1 MIRTSGRG
9 GWVGGGV
16 MVGGLELYKLG
27 IFIYIYIY
35 ISETP
40 SWFQSSDEES
50 VRCNGMTGCR
60 GGRGVILASS
70 VVSSFCSAA
79 LQFLSGLLLPP
90 PLMDTVWLFW

>member
-1 MIRTSGRG
+1 MGR
-9 GWVGGGV
+9 WRCDGGGAV
-16 MVGGLELYKLG
+16 AVQAGNIY
-27 IFIYIYIY
+27 IYIYIY

-79 LQFLSGLLLPP
+79 LQLHNKNIYIKKKKLVKCISEDYFHL
-90 PLMDTVWLFW
+90 T

>member
-1 MIRTSGRG
+1 M
-9 GWVGGGV
+9 
-16 MVGGLELYKLG
+16 GGLELYKLG

-90 PLMDTVWLFW
+90 LMDTVWLFW

>member
-1 MIRTSGRG
+1 MGR
-9 GWVGGGV
+9 WRCDGGGAGAV
-16 MVGGLELYKLG
+16 QAGNIY
-27 IFIYIYIY
+27 IYIYIY

-60 GGRGVILASS
+60 GGQGVILASS

-79 LQFLSGLLLPP
+79 LQLHNKNIYIKKKKN
-90 PLMDTVWLFW
+90 

>member
-1 MIRTSGRG
+1 MEVWWWG
-9 GWVGGGV
+9 GWSCTSWEY
-16 MVGGLELYKLG
+16 L
-27 IFIYIYIY
+27 YIYIY

-90 PLMDTVWLFW
+90 LMDTVWLFW

>member
-1 MIRTSGRG
+1 MGR
-9 GWVGGGV
+9 WRCDGGGAGAV
-16 MVGGLELYKLG
+16 QAGNIY
-27 IFIYIYIY
+27 IYIYIY

-79 LQFLSGLLLPP
+79 LQLHNKNIYIKKK
-90 PLMDTVWLFW
+90 

>member
-1 MIRTSGRG
+1 MIRTSGEREVEVWWWG
-9 GWVGGGV
+9 GWSCTSWEY
-16 MVGGLELYKLG
+16 L
-27 IFIYIYIY
+27 YIYIY

>member
-1 MIRTSGRG
+1 MGR
-9 GWVGGGV
+9 WRCDGGGAGAV
-16 MVGGLELYKLG
+16 QAGNIY
-27 IFIYIYIY
+27 IYIYIY

-60 GGRGVILASS
+60 GVILASS

-79 LQFLSGLLLPP
+79 LQLHNKNIYIKKKKLVKCISEDYFHL
-90 PLMDTVWLFW
+90 T

>member
-1 MIRTSGRG
+1 MGR
-9 GWVGGGV
+9 WRCDGGGAGAV
-16 MVGGLELYKLG
+16 QAGNIY
-27 IFIYIYIY
+27 IYIYIY

-79 LQFLSGLLLPP
+79 LQLHNKNIYIKKKIISE
-90 PLMDTVWLFW
+90 VH